1 MFCVHRL
8 ERISDRDV
16 HGGDIGD
23 TSGGAK
29 KRVASVRLAL
39 EDRHIELASKSCS
52 WPKNRAITWPLI
64 G

>member
-39 EDRHIELASKSCS
+39 EDRHIELASKSCFDS
-52 WPKNRAITWPLI
+52 RPKNRSRTEQ
-64 G
+64 